1 MRTKRNSGFTLVE
14 ILIVVVILGIL
25 AAIVIPQFSN
35 AASEANTANCKSN
48 LQTLRSQIALF
59 KIKNGDTPPTCTTA
73 GFAASADDAG
83 NTMIPD
89 YLQAIPVNPLSST
102 ATIGATMA
110 TGTTDLSSGWDATGW
125 YYNSTTGVMHAADSA
140 ASYAY

>member
-35 AASEANTANCKSN
+35 ASSEAKVANCKSN

-59 KIKNGDTPPTCTTA
+59 KIKNGDTPPTCTDA
-73 GFAASADDAG
+73 GFADSADDDS
-83 NTMIPD
+83 NTMVPD
-89 YLQAIPVNPLSST
+89 YLQSIPVNPLSGTST
-102 ATIGATMA
+102 MTQGAVDLATFSATA
-110 TGTTDLSSGWDATGW
+110 GW
-125 YYNSTTGVMHAADSA
+125 YYNTATGIMHAANDA
-140 ASYAY
+140 TAYAY